1 MCCQLKLH
9 CKLVL
14 AQVAVVWL
22 TVVQLLQVQ
31 SETAV
36 PVKGLAAMTASVRT
50 NVVVLSDLKL

>member
-1 MCCQLKLH
+1 M
-9 CKLVL
+9 
-14 AQVAVVWL
+14 VVWL